1 MVAVLVAAEALVADL
16 VVVHEMALV
25 APAQLDK
32 DLQVA
37 MLLVEQMPQVVVVA
51 QVAQEHLAVQ

>member
-1 MVAVLVAAEALVADL
+1 VADL